1 MFVIG
6 VYDISTLD
14 ADGRKRLVKVMK
26 TMRKYLHHSQKSVF
40 EGEITEAKFYA
51 LRGEIEKIID
61 KNEDYVVFFK
71 IPGFTSIERLNLGKD
86 FDPNSNIL

>member
-1 MFVIG
+1 MFAIA

-14 ADGRKRLVKVMK
+14 AAGRRRLPKVMK

-40 EGEITEAKFYA
+40 EGDITEAKFFA
-51 LRGEIEKIID
+51 LKREIESLID

-71 IPGFTSIERLNLGKD
+71 VPGITGIDRVNIGRD
-86 FDPNSNIL
+86 FNPNANIL